1 MQQVQMRDK
10 QVHGIALML
19 HQPDLAHGLDDEA
32 VIMRQE
38 EDAARLAWGWQ
49 LTQCLVPCKLTPPEF
64 LISDTGAMPLY
75 MFCDCSFAYCGL

>member
-1 MQQVQMRDK
+1 MTSMQQVRMRDK
-10 QVHGIALML
+10 QVHDIALML

-49 LTQCLVPCKLTPPEF
+49 LT
-64 LISDTGAMPLY
+64 
-75 MFCDCSFAYCGL
+75 